1 MLWEKHWSE
10 QIAKLAVWLSGLM
23 PYDQA
28 AETMQRVGQIDI
40 STSSVWRRVENWGA
54 KMQAVEARQQVKA
67 YELEEPRPHDPNRSL
82 GKMGVAMD
90 GAMIHI
96 RKEGWKELKV

>member
-10 QIAKLAVWLSGLM
+10 QISKLAVWLSGMM
-23 PYDQA
+23 PYEQA

-40 STSSVWRRVENWGA
+40 STSRVWRRVENWGA

-67 YELEEPRPHDPNRSL
+67 YELAEPRPHDPNQSL

-96 RKEGWKELKV
+96 RKEGWKE